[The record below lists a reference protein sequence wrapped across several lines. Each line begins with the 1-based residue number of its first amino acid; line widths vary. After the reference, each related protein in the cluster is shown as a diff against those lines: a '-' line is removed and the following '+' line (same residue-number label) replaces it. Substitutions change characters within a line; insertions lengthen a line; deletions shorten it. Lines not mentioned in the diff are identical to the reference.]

1 MNSPF
6 STDKKYV
13 DQRGVDYLYI
23 GFHPA
28 RTTHPFVF
36 TRQDGV
42 GIFFVDEEGN
52 IMWSDKRTL
61 HEVKPKITR
70 WLSIWNSAYFKGDK
84 VYSHLTEAD
93 ARNSRPVPDKTTKAA
108 IVKIE
113 FEEGEGL

>member
-1 MNSPF
+1 MTSPF
-6 STDKKYV
+6 STDKKYA
-13 DQRGVDYLYI
+13 DQHGFCYLYI
-23 GFHPA
+23 GIHPA

-52 IMWSDKRTL
+52 IIWSDKRTL

-70 WLSIWNSAYFKGDK
+70 WMNVYRSVAGISFWPVGQRVVSKGASNKCIACIK
-84 VYSHLTEAD
+84 V
-93 ARNSRPVPDKTTKAA
+93 
-108 IVKIE
+108 E

>member
-1 MNSPF
+1 MAKRELPF
-6 STDKKYV
+6 
-13 DQRGVDYLYI
+13 
-23 GFHPA
+23 P
-28 RTTHPFVF
+28 
-36 TRQDGV
+36 V
-42 GIFFVDEEGN
+42 GSVVRFK
-52 IMWSDKRTL
+52 SDKRTL